1 MTRRENETMA
11 KLAEQNRRDS
21 RALKALSVLGTLYL
35 PATFIATLFSSSLI
49 QLQSKRAS
57 KDDSHYAVASQ
68 FWLYIALTAPLMILT
83 VGYMMWVGRR

>member
-35 PATFIATLFSSSLI
+35 PATFIAVSVSMSLHGSAGANRSLI
-49 QLQSKRAS
+49 DLVQLKS
-57 KDDSHYAVASQ
+57 DP
-68 FWLYIALTAPLMILT
+68 IAIKKS
-83 VGYMMWVGRR
+83 VEG